1 MSQYSDHCNVS
12 PGTDS
17 RSELFVI
24 TDIANHT
31 MAPTAAAS

>member
-1 MSQYSDHCNVS
+1 MSQYSDHCNAS
-12 PGTDS
+12 AGTDS